1 MVVTSPVDAAS
12 FVSAA
17 VVSSVFSVD
26 AAGAAVVSA
35 GLLDEPHP
43 AIDTTITAA
52 IATLNTFFIDIL
64 LTMRKIWV

>member
-1 MVVTSPVDAAS
+1 MDV
-12 FVSAA
+12 
-17 VVSSVFSVD
+17 
-26 AAGAAVVSA
+26 AGAAVVSA